1 MTQPQSAVQD
11 GQQSLE
17 GGAAP
22 ETAAQVL
29 VANVTAKRPDLK
41 LVYKPLRPSDAELRA
56 AEAKAA
62 QERAEK
68 IDRAIVKAKEAK
80 AKADSA
86 AEQKKLKAKKRGRA
100 GDDEP
105 DSALKKPADSAAAAL
120 APHSDQG
127 SGFEPP
133 EMVFP
138 QKPRITLR
146 HEQYLTVM
154 RSGVLSKYQ
163 MEQYHEV
170 GAIVDVQ
177 LVQYEKMVDKGLLA
191 VMQEQ
196 AFQQQLSNYTQ
207 TLHNMALQQQ
217 MNLRLPSLRY
227 QCQSHVHR
235 SMIAIVEVR
244 VIVMV

>member
-22 ETAAQVL
+22 EIAVQTAAQVL
-29 VANVTAKRPDLK
+29 VAKRPDPK
-41 LVYKPLRPSDAELRA
+41 FVYKPMRPSDAELRA

-68 IDRAIVKAKEAK
+68 IERAIIKAKEAK

-100 GDDEP
+100 DGDEP
-105 DSALKKPADSAAAAL
+105 EGAAKKPADAAAATM
-120 APHSDQG
+120 APHTGNG
-127 SGFEPP
+127 SSFEPP
-133 EMVFP
+133 EVVFP
-138 QKPRITLR
+138 QKPRITMP
-146 HEQYLTVM
+146 HEQYLTTM

-163 MEQYHEV
+163 QEQYHEV
-170 GAIVDVQ
+170 GAIVDVE
-177 LVQYEKMVDKGLLA
+177 LMQYEKMVDRGLLT
-191 VMQEQ
+191 VLQEQ
-196 AFQQQLSNYTQ
+196 TFQHQLSNYMQ
-207 TLHNMALQQQ
+207 TLQKVALQQQ

-227 QCQSHVHR
+227 Q
-235 SMIAIVEVR
+235 
-244 VIVMV
+244 